1 MVWRLNSQMGVW
13 TLAIISMGLSI
24 AMLYAYLRVSH
35 YFHWFDKPDE
45 QRKLHQIAKPTSAG
59 LIFMLPLL
67 LSSFIFPSTNTL
79 GLALLL
85 LLVLGGVD
93 DFKVISVKLRLLVI
107 IAVSMFV
114 LYVFFAPFRM
124 NYLLLGFYLLGLV
137 WWMNL
142 YNFMDGADGMAT
154 LHALVAMLGYV
165 LAYGWFASEASDV
178 LIYMLLFSGG
188 LLAFLVFNFPVASMF
203 MGDAGSLSVAFVLAC
218 FALYGLANNIFDETL
233 VISFHLLFIVDAT
246 LTLLTR
252 IRFKQRLSQAH
263 RLHLYQCLI
272 AAGRGHALV
281 SFYYAMVSL
290 ILVLLT
296 IMLNVWSVS
305 LLNRTVVLLL
315 EAAILSYFWFFY
327 HNKTKFKH
335 FVK

>member
-1 MVWRLNSQMGVW
+1 V
-13 TLAIISMGLSI
+13 
-24 AMLYAYLRVSH
+24 
-35 YFHWFDKPDE
+35 
-45 QRKLHQIAKPTSAG
+45 AKPTSAG

-67 LSSFIFPSTNTL
+67 LSSFVDTSTSSL

-85 LLVLGGVD
+85 LIILGGVD
-93 DFKVISVKLRLLVI
+93 DFNAISVKLRLLVI
-107 IAVSMFV
+107 IAVSVFT
-114 LYVFFAPFRM
+114 LYVFFAPFTL

-154 LHALVAMLGYV
+154 LHALVAMVGYV
-165 LAYGWFASEASDV
+165 LAYGLLSSGDNQL

-188 LLAFLVFNFPVASMF
+188 LLAFLLFNFPVAKMF

-218 FALYGLANNIFDETL
+218 FALYGLANNLFDETL
-233 VISFHLLFIVDAT
+233 VISFHLVFIVDAT

-272 AAGRGHALV
+272 AAGSRHGQV
-281 SFYYAMVSL
+281 SFYYALVSL

-296 IMLNVWSVS
+296 LMLNVWSVS
-305 LLNRTVVLLL
+305 LPNRTLVLLL

-327 HNKTKFKH
+327 HHKTKFKH
-335 FVK
+335 FVQ